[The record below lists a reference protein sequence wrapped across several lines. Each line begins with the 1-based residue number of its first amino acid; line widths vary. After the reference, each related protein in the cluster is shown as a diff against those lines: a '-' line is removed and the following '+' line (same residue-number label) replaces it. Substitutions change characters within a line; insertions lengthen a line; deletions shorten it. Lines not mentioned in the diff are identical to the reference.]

1 MQLKLQWVFCCIDNL
16 RGNHSQ
22 RLKMVRVTKIVI
34 KRSPNFFEEPQF
46 NCNKVTITESSI
58 AYEYV
63 SVIEKTRID
72 YQEESQFETLEKKWS
87 YKTNSPIFKSIYDE
101 IVQMVPDIV
110 ERNPAFCTD
119 IGGMKFIITYSD
131 NSKIER
137 IFFTNR
143 DYFKDWFA
151 IIKKL
156 VPTTEQIPDV
166 LLTSDDYKR

>member
-1 MQLKLQWVFCCIDNL
+1 ML
-16 RGNHSQ
+16 S
-22 RLKMVRVTKIVI
+22 VTKIVV

-46 NCNKVTITESSI
+46 NCNIVTITESSI

-63 SVIEKTRID
+63 SVIPKPRID
-72 YQEESQFETLEKKWS
+72 YQEESQFETVEKKWS

-110 ERNPAFCTD
+110 EMAPPFCTD
-119 IGGMKFIITYSD
+119 IGGMEFIITYSD
-131 NSKIER
+131 KSKIER
-137 IFFTNR
+137 VFFTDR
-143 DYFKDWFA
+143 DYFKDWFS

-166 LLTSDDYKR
+166 LLTSDDYRR

>member
-1 MQLKLQWVFCCIDNL
+1 
-16 RGNHSQ
+16 
-22 RLKMVRVTKIVI
+22 MVRVTKIVI

-87 YKTNSPIFKSIYDE
+87 YKTNSPIFKSIYDV

-156 VPTTEQIPDV
+156 VPTTELIPDV

>member
-1 MQLKLQWVFCCIDNL
+1 ML
-16 RGNHSQ
+16 S
-22 RLKMVRVTKIVI
+22 VTKIVI
-34 KRSPNFFEEPQF
+34 KRSPNFFEDPQF
-46 NCNKVTITESSI
+46 NSNKVTITECSI

-72 YQEESQFETLEKKWS
+72 YQEESEFETVEKKWS

>member
-1 MQLKLQWVFCCIDNL
+1 
-16 RGNHSQ
+16 
-22 RLKMVRVTKIVI
+22 MVRVTKIVI

>member
-1 MQLKLQWVFCCIDNL
+1 ML
-16 RGNHSQ
+16 S
-22 RLKMVRVTKIVI
+22 VTKIVI
-34 KRSPNFFEEPQF
+34 KISPNFFEEPKF

-58 AYEYV
+58 DYEYV
-63 SVIEKTRID
+63 SVIEKTQID
-72 YQEESQFETLEKKWS
+72 YQEESEFETVEKKWS

-143 DYFKDWFA
+143 DYFKDWFS

-166 LLTSDDYKR
+166 LLTSDDY

>member
-151 IIKKL
+151 IVKKL

-166 LLTSDDYKR
+166 LLTVVG

>member
-1 MQLKLQWVFCCIDNL
+1 
-16 RGNHSQ
+16 
-22 RLKMVRVTKIVI
+22 MVRVTKIVI

-72 YQEESQFETLEKKWS
+72 YQEESEFETVEKKWS

>member
-1 MQLKLQWVFCCIDNL
+1 
-16 RGNHSQ
+16 
-22 RLKMVRVTKIVI
+22 MVRVTKIVI

-166 LLTSDDYKR
+166 LLTSDDYRR

>member
-22 RLKMVRVTKIVI
+22 RLKMVRATKIVI

>member
-1 MQLKLQWVFCCIDNL
+1 MQLKLQCFFCCIDNL

>member
-1 MQLKLQWVFCCIDNL
+1 ML
-16 RGNHSQ
+16 S
-22 RLKMVRVTKIVI
+22 VTKIVI
-34 KRSPNFFEEPQF
+34 KRSPNFFEEPKF

-58 AYEYV
+58 DYEYV
-63 SVIEKTRID
+63 SVIEKTQID
-72 YQEESQFETLEKKWS
+72 YQEESEFETVEKKWS

-119 IGGMKFIITYSD
+119 IGGMKFIITYSN

>member
-1 MQLKLQWVFCCIDNL
+1 ML
-16 RGNHSQ
+16 S
-22 RLKMVRVTKIVI
+22 VTKIVI

-143 DYFKDWFA
+143 DYFKDWFS
-151 IIKKL
+151 IIKEL

-166 LLTSDDYKR
+166 LLTSDDYRR

>member
-1 MQLKLQWVFCCIDNL
+1 ML
-16 RGNHSQ
+16 S
-22 RLKMVRVTKIVI
+22 VTKIVI
-34 KRSPNFFEEPQF
+34 KRSPNFFEEPKF